1 MILIGLAA
9 LILLVLV
16 MRSPAVRI
24 LAVALL
30 LYAAYQAETR
40 HDQEAAAASQ
50 K

>member
-24 LAVALL
+24 LAVALP
-30 LYAAYQAETR
+30 LYVAYQAETR